1 MIIYLHTLKQMIMY
15 FNTVRIEIFIILFSM
30 VQNLHL
36 SINSFS
42 KLKITHRFQ
51 FAANATDC
59 HSPLPQS
66 DSVLWIIQNSP
77 VGGQYQFIDLYIC
90 D

>member
-1 MIIYLHTLKQMIMY
+1 
-15 FNTVRIEIFIILFSM
+15 M

-36 SINSFS
+36 SMNLFS
-42 KLKITHRFQ
+42 KSKITHRFQ
-51 FAANATDC
+51 LVANATDC

-66 DSVLWIIQNSP
+66 DSVLWIIQNLT
-77 VGGQYQFIDLYIC
+77 VGGKYQFIDLYIC

>member
-1 MIIYLHTLKQMIMY
+1 
-15 FNTVRIEIFIILFSM
+15 M

-36 SINSFS
+36 VINLFS
-42 KLKITHRFQ
+42 ELKITHRFQ
-51 FAANATDC
+51 LAANATDC

-66 DSVLWIIQNSP
+66 DSVLWIIQNST
-77 VGGQYQFIDLYIC
+77 VGGGGKYQFIDLYIC